1 MCLFTIGVT
10 TCCVKNKESS
20 VEKFIACVNS
30 LFMVDVEQYVL
41 DIINKDVKFVNSRY
55 AYYSFLNERYMT
67 ELWKL
72 DLLNYTEFIFTIDQD
87 PNNNNDEVKKSLI
100 NWIKELNKVFVD
112 NGFKNKIRVF
122 ITKHNYRVGTCRNK
136 IFDEAK
142 GEFVTT
148 LDGDDVYNLSIGSLY
163 ESLLNYKENNYDVI
177 KKQYKY
183 KNRITFPHVTTT
195 NYIFNKNF
203 LKKYNFNYPVKTG
216 FEDLILTIVLDYI
229 KNHND
234 IKIGFAKNMIV
245 YYYISSRTQD
255 DFNRENRII
264 DIDEIYK
271 LESIANSIENCYSKI
286 NYIMEYLESKYDN
299 LLEMFVNDYQFG
311 LFVNNVSFNG
321 SVNLIRFWLNK
332 NINRIVEKQIEKQT
346 GKQIEK
352 QNVYQ
357 IDSITKF
364 VLVMN
369 KFSNDLDDNYLPLNI
384 LEFEDQLLCLNL
396 MMYYIDLPTMIDLIK
411 TISRHLNVDYA
422 YLFNKFRNYTFDESD
437 KNVIINMYKI
447 LNKNKTI
454 TNFVYR
460 FTSLLVILF
469 DKYDNIIYK
478 TDTINYMLKTYF
490 NYILKNF
497 NVYEFLRY
505 FEIADSSE
513 NYSTG
518 ICITNMK
525 PIEIKL
531 SDVQTFVYWNKDNKG
546 IENNDEYIIE
556 KYNITYNDIKVD
568 NFNGEDVYDLI
579 SDIVNNYIDYNKFRN
594 LLQFI
599 PHIEQYISKS
609 LLLTNQIS
617 DVNEFNPLINTLI
630 MFVLSSGNVKI
641 NEEELKNEKYNFTP
655 LSFNELKLC

>member
-10 TCCVKNKESS
+10 TCCVNDKESN

-148 LDGDDVYNLSIGSLY
+148 LDGDDVYCLSIGSLR
-163 ESLLNYKENNYDVI
+163 ESLLNYKEKNLDVI

-183 KNRITFPHVTTT
+183 KNRITFPHITTT

-332 NINRIVEKQIEKQT
+332 NIDRIVEKQN
-346 GKQIEK
+346 EK
-352 QNVYQ
+352 QNVSQ
-357 IDSITKF
+357 IDPITKF

-369 KFSNDLDDNYLPLNI
+369 KFSNDLDGHYLPLNI

-411 TISRHLNVDYA
+411 TISKKLNIDYA
-422 YLFNKFRNYTFDESD
+422 YLFNKFRNYSFDESD

-447 LNKNKTI
+447 LNKNETV

-460 FTSLLVILF
+460 FISLLVILF

-546 IENNDEYIIE
+546 AENNDEYIIE

-641 NEEELKNEKYNFTP
+641 NEQELKNEKYNFSP
-655 LSFNELKLC
+655 LIFDELKLC

>member
-10 TCCVKNKESS
+10 TCCVKNKESN

-30 LFMVDVEQYVL
+30 LFMTDVEQYVL
-41 DIINKDVKFVNSRY
+41 DIINSGVKFVNSRY

-67 ELWKL
+67 ELWRL

-100 NWIKELNKVFVD
+100 HWIKELDKVFVSS
-112 NGFKNKIRVF
+112 GFKNKIRVF

-148 LDGDDVYNLSIGSLY
+148 LDGDDVYNLSINSLH
-163 ESLLNYKENNYDVI
+163 ETLLNYKEKNLDVI

-203 LKKYNFNYPVKTG
+203 LNKYNFNYPVKTG

-299 LLEMFVNDYQFG
+299 ILEMFVNDYQFG

-332 NINRIVEKQIEKQT
+332 NIDRIVEKQIEKQN
-346 GKQIEK
+346 EK
-352 QNVYQ
+352 QLDP
-357 IDSITKF
+357 ISKF

-369 KFSNDLDDNYLPLNI
+369 KFSNDLDERYLPLNI

-411 TISRHLNVDYA
+411 IISRQLNVDYA

-447 LNKNKTI
+447 LNKNKTV

-469 DKYDNIIYK
+469 DKYDNIIYR

-518 ICITNMK
+518 ICITNME

-546 IENNDEYIIE
+546 AENNDEYIIE

-641 NEEELKNEKYNFTP
+641 NEQELKNEKYNFTP

>member
-1 MCLFTIGVT
+1 MCLLTIGIT

-20 VEKFIACVNS
+20 VEKFVACINS

-41 DIINKDVKFVNSRY
+41 DIINNDVKFVNSRY
-55 AYYSFLNERYMT
+55 AYFSFLNERYMT

-100 NWIKELNKVFVD
+100 HWIKELDKVFVD
-112 NGFKNKIRVF
+112 KGFKNKIRVF
-122 ITKHNYRVGTCRNK
+122 TTKHNYRVGACRNK
-136 IFDEAK
+136 IFEEAN
-142 GEFVTT
+142 GEYVTT
-148 LDGDDVYNLSIGSLY
+148 LDGDDTYYLSINNLR
-163 ESLLNYKENNYDVI
+163 ESLLSYKERNLDVI

-183 KNRITFPHVTTT
+183 KNRITFPHVSTT
-195 NYIFNKNF
+195 NYIYNKNF

-234 IKIGFAKNMIV
+234 VKIGFAKNMIV
-245 YYYISSRTQD
+245 YYYVSSRTQD
-255 DFNRENRII
+255 DFNRENRVI

-271 LESIANSIENCYSKI
+271 LESVAKSIEDCYSKI
-286 NYIMEYLESKYDN
+286 NYILEYLESKYDN
-299 LLEMFVNDYQFG
+299 LLELFVNDYQFG

-321 SVNLIRFWLNK
+321 SVNLIRYWLNK
-332 NINRIVEKQIEKQT
+332 NIERIVDKQLKSR
-346 GKQIEK
+346 
-352 QNVYQ
+352 
-357 IDSITKF
+357 DSSQLNSSLDSVTKF

-369 KFSNDLDDNYLPLNI
+369 KFSNDLDDNYLPINI

-396 MMYYIDLPTMIDLIK
+396 MMYYIELPTMIDLIK
-411 TISRHLNVDYA
+411 TISRVLNIDYA
-422 YLFNKFRNYTFDESD
+422 YLFNKFRNYSFDDSD

-460 FTSLLVILF
+460 FASLLVILF

-490 NYILKNF
+490 NFILKNF

-505 FEIADSSE
+505 FEVADSSE

-518 ICITNMK
+518 ICVTNME

-531 SDVQTFVYWNKDNKG
+531 SDVQTFVYWNKENKG
-546 IENNDEYIIE
+546 TVNNDEYIIE

-599 PHIEQYISKS
+599 PHIEQYISKA

-630 MFVLSSGNVKI
+630 MFVLSSSNVKI
-641 NEEELKNEKYNFTP
+641 DEQQLKNEKYNFTP
-655 LSFNELKLC
+655 LTFNEIKLCQ